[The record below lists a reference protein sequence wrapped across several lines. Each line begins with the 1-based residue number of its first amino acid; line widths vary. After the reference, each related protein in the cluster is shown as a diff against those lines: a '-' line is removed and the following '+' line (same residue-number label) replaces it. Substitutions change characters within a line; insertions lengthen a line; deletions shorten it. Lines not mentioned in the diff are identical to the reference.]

1 MATGTVKWF
10 SSEKGFGFITP
21 EDGIAV
27 QLRAVPS
34 QTGNQA
40 GGPTNSTQVRNG
52 QERRELFV
60 TTGTVKWFSSEKGF
74 GFISQEE
81 GPDVFVH
88 FSAIQGSGYRN
99 LEENQKVEFDIT
111 DGPKGPQATN
121 VRPVA

>member
-1 MATGTVKWF
+1 LTLTAKGEAGLVESCLRVQRGSLAT
-10 SSEKGFGFITP
+10 SSSLAYPGE
-21 EDGIAV
+21 
-27 QLRAVPS
+27 
-34 QTGNQA
+34 NA
-40 GGPTNSTQVRNG
+40 GGPTNSLQVRPG
-52 QERRELFV
+52 QGRRELFV